1 MRQTNIR
8 ICGFC
13 KLINDITVKAAVPH
27 KLMSKAESCF
37 RLSEGASVFWRE
49 EIRGCCLTAL
59 NAAEKY
65 RIHRFC
71 KLNDDVKVK
80 AAVPHKLMSKA
91 GSCFR
96 LSEGASVFWREET
109 RGFCIGFLKETDLQG
124 FMLIV

>member
-1 MRQTNIR
+1 MWQRNIR

-13 KLINDITVKAAVPH
+13 KLIGDMTVKAAVPH
-27 KLMSKAESCF
+27 KLMSKAGSCF
-37 RLSEGASVFWRE
+37 RFSEGASVFWRE

-71 KLNDDVKVK
+71 KLIDDVKVK
-80 AAVPHKLMSKA
+80 AVVPHKLMSKA

-96 LSEGASVFWREET
+96 LNEGASVLWREEI
-109 RGFCIGFLKETDLQG
+109 RGCHIGFLKETDQQG
-124 FMLIV
+124 CMLIV